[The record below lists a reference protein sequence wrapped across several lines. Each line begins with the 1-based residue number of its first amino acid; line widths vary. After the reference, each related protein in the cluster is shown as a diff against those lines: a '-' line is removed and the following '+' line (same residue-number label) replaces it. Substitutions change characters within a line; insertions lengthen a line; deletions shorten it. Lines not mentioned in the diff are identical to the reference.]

1 MGERDRGKSGGASTG
16 AEVTSVYDPDNYTE
30 ADTSIDGHLEGIDGA
45 LDDIGGELAG
55 IDSELGNINTALA
68 GKAATSAVS
77 QYVHRGDPAALDVE
91 LAALT
96 ADGAWRDLNLS
107 AIVGEQRVLVHLYTR
122 VRTTSGLGVIQ
133 FRANGASNAVNRA
146 MTSSHVVNVN
156 AYHDVFVLTDDSGVI
171 EYNLTAGTYSNV
183 DIAVR
188 GWFTNPNIP
197 A

>member
-1 MGERDRGKSGGASTG
+1 MGERDRGKSGGGASTG

-30 ADTSIDGHLEGIDGA
+30 ADTSIDGHLEGID
-45 LDDIGGELAG
+45 
-55 IDSELGNINTALA
+55 TALA
-68 GKAATSAVS
+68 GKAATSVAS

-96 ADGAWRDLNLS
+96 ADGTWRDLDLS
-107 AIVGEQRVLVHLYTR
+107 AIVGEQRVLIHLYTR

-133 FRANGASNAVNRA
+133 FRQNGASNAVNRVL
-146 MTSSHVVNVN
+146 TSSFVVNVN
-156 AYHDVFVLTDDSGVI
+156 TYHDVFVLSDADGVI

-183 DIAVR
+183 DLSVR
-188 GWFTNPNIP
+188 GWFTNPKMP